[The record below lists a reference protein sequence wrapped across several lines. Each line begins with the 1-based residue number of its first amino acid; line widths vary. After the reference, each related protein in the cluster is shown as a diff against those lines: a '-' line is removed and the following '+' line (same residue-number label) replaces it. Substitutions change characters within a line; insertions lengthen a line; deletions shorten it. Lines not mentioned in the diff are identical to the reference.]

1 MSPAL
6 RIGDADRERAAGDLA
21 EHFAHGRLTNDEYD
35 ERLDAIWTAR
45 TAADLA
51 PLFEDLP
58 RQQPA
63 PVPQRRQP
71 RTGFSW
77 SRLRAVPFFPALAL
91 LIVLSMVT
99 GFPFWVLI
107 FFLVFAGKRHG
118 ARHHHAGWGCSTAG
132 QR

>member
-6 RIGDADRERAAGDLA
+6 RIGDADRERASADLA
-21 EHFAHGRLTNDEYD
+21 EHFAHGRLTNEEYD

-58 RQQPA
+58 RLQPVAVQPA
-63 PVPQRRQP
+63 HRP
-71 RTGFSW
+71 RTGSSW
-77 SRLRAVPFFPALAL
+77 PRLTALPFLPVLAV
-91 LIVLSMVT
+91 LIVLSVLT

-107 FFLVFAGKRHG
+107 FFLVLAGKRRG
-118 ARHHHAGWGCSTAG
+118 ARRGHSGRACSPAGH
-132 QR
+132 R

>member
-6 RIGDADRERAAGDLA
+6 RIGDADRERAASDLG
-21 EHFAHGRLTNDEYD
+21 EHFAHGRLTHDEYD

-58 RQQPA
+58 RQPLP
-63 PVPQRRQP
+63 PVPQPRP
-71 RTGFSW
+71 ARTGFSW
-77 SRLRAVPFFPALAL
+77 AWLRAVPFLPALAL
-91 LIVLSMVT
+91 LIVLSVVT

-107 FFLVFAGKRHG
+107 FFVAFAGKRRG
-118 ARHHHAGWGCSTAG
+118 ARHHHTGWGCSTAG
-132 QR
+132 RR